1 MKFTL
6 HTLFIAMCEFYK
18 KEGLTMRLLRNK
30 NSEKIDNIKGDNSIL
45 KTEYETTSET
55 EQTVESKKPKAQ
67 MKLNSVTFGKKQ
79 TSAKESAKDRKS
91 KDEEG
96 KFLNPEPEIV
106 SKRISVTDLNSLEK
120 SSDGITIFPV
130 TIPCYE
136 HIILS
141 DEEIKI
147 AKKIGRKSYFPNP
160 DGTLSPCLVVKC
172 INCFTVLIKL
182 DDGPAL
188 LWIMG
193 RIDLLKKVKGSDGSA
208 HADIQITDNLSSK
221 KIRVPI
227 SKLSASSISSL
238 VKYNV
243 SIYSDY
249 AFTLGAYFQK
259 LAEKMPMEDASQVL
273 GVVTDTETGDLTFNG
288 YNTTDA
294 FEVQSE
300 YDTFE
305 EYLDEFNSLL
315 KQSEPL
321 QYLLAAT
328 MAAPALTILQ
338 QKYNYDLHS
347 YCINPVGSSS
357 TGKTIASRVCASMWT
372 NPTSDKIF
380 SAMLA
385 TGNAALKRLAGRYG
399 VPIFLDEATILGS
412 IKADEYGYS
421 VYEGR
426 EKRRLNSDCS
436 EKASGTWSTIVCM
449 SSEQHFHNNA
459 KNQNGGLAVRV
470 HSMENL
476 SWIASKE
483 HAEQLNDFIK
493 NNYGVLGR
501 EFTDVLFSQK
511 INSLPKLYKEA
522 IETMNAYC
530 ETSHNDF
537 TDRLCQIYALTLMTA
552 QMLEEMGVAIDVEAV
567 AGIMADH
574 NHMISGEQ
582 NLGLNAFNAIVSY
595 IARNSEKSG
604 IRKELDNNGIPVKV
618 IVEYS
623 LMAEI
628 LTKAGF
634 TDIKVAVKE
643 LDKSGFLIRQVK
655 AGLKS
660 KLTINGNL
668 CWCYQIDLSTI
679 ADGAELTEKKPN
691 TSSKPTAQ
699 MFITGSDD
707 DWFDNTP
714 KELV

>member
-1 MKFTL
+1 
-6 HTLFIAMCEFYK
+6 
-18 KEGLTMRLLRNK
+18 MRLLRNK

-55 EQTVESKKPKAQ
+55 EQTVESKKPKTQ

-79 TSAKESAKDRKS
+79 TSAKESTKDRKS

-96 KFLNPEPEIV
+96 KFLSPEPEIV
-106 SKRISVTDLNSLEK
+106 SKRTSVTDLNSLEK
-120 SSDGITIFPV
+120 SSDDVTIFPV

-147 AKKIGRKSYFPNP
+147 AKKIGKKSYFPNP
-160 DGTLSPCLVVKC
+160 DGTLSPCLIVKC

-182 DDGPAL
+182 DDEPAL
-188 LWIMG
+188 LWIMS

-243 SIYSDY
+243 SIYGDY
-249 AFTLGAYFQK
+249 AFTMGAYFQK

-273 GVVTDTETGDLTFNG
+273 GVVTDAETGNLTFNG

-294 FEVQSE
+294 FEVHSE

-305 EYLDEFNSLL
+305 DYLDEFNALL
-315 KQSEPL
+315 KPSEPL

-372 NPTSDKIF
+372 NPISDKIF

-399 VPIFLDEATILGS
+399 VPVFLDEATIIGS

-449 SSEQHFHNNA
+449 TSEQHFHNNA
-459 KNQNGGLAVRV
+459 KNQNGGLTVRI

-476 SWIASKE
+476 NWTASKE
-483 HAEQLNDFIK
+483 HAEQLNSIIK
-493 NNYGVLGR
+493 NNYGILGR
-501 EFTDVLFSQK
+501 EFTEILFSQK
-511 INSLPKLYKEA
+511 IDELPNLYEQAKES
-522 IETMNAYC
+522 MNAYC
-530 ETSHNDF
+530 EDTHNDF
-537 TDRLCQIYALTLMTA
+537 TDRLCQTYALTYMTA
-552 QMLEEMGVAIDVEAV
+552 QMLEEMGVAVDVEAV

-574 NHMISGEQ
+574 NNMVSNEQ
-582 NLGLNAFNAIVSY
+582 NLGLNAFNAVVSY
-595 IARNSEKSG
+595 VARNSYKSG
-604 IRKELDNNGIPVKV
+604 IKQETNADGIPVKAA
-618 IVEYS
+618 IEQS
-623 LMAEI
+623 LMCEI

-634 TDIKVAVKE
+634 TDTKVAIKE

-660 KLTINGNL
+660 KLTIDGSL
-668 CWCYQIDLSTI
+668 CWCYQIDLSSI
-679 ADGAELTEKKPN
+679 ADGAEIIDKKAVVFPK
-691 TSSKPTAQ
+691 SKSQ
-699 MFITGSDD
+699 EFITDSDD
-707 DWFDNTP
+707 DWYDDTP
-714 KELV
+714 EEIV